1 MTYTAGQIAT
11 AKTVYTFWV
20 SKGATDFQAAAWVG
34 NVDGECSLE
43 GWLIGD
49 HGTAYGID
57 QDHMDRVNEILK
69 GCGIDMRTATLEQQ
83 CEATYWE
90 VTKGWYRSVW
100 PGFKETTSLAA
111 AVDYLVEYF
120 EQSGDQ
126 PRDDARRLVLS
137 QYWLTYAQKNWVAK

>member
-1 MTYTAGQIAT
+1 
-11 AKTVYTFWV
+11 
-20 SKGATDFQAAAWVG
+20 
-34 NVDGECSLE
+34 
-43 GWLIGD
+43 
-49 HGTAYGID
+49 
-57 QDHMDRVNEILK
+57 
-69 GCGIDMRTATLEQQ
+69 MRTATLEQQ